1 MTSALLFEKLSLA
14 AFSSVTNEERQ
25 IWIGFSVR
33 HLTGAATANQT
44 HAAKASLR
52 LHQQHP
58 QGGRHRRLS
67 EHCHVVSAEITLIS
81 LRGMS
86 LAVLGRKQSGME
98 VGRGWRKCGR
108 GDIAVEG
115 GGGGRRSGMGG
126 GGGVC
131 ASETTGICIPL
142 SSVTGW
148 ERWRNRGATH
158 SGGFGRTVAEVQ
170 ESKKQCYKI
179 LPSLLAV
186 WPLWPGTG
194 ILK

>member
-1 MTSALLFEKLSLA
+1 MTSTLLFEKLGLA

-44 HAAKASLR
+44 RAVKASVR

-67 EHCHVVSAEITLIS
+67 ERCHVVSVEITLIS

-98 VGRGWRKCGR
+98 VGRGRHKCGR
-108 GDIAVEG
+108 RDIAVEG
-115 GGGGRRSGMGG
+115 GGGGRRREEEGG
-126 GGGVC
+126 G
-131 ASETTGICIPL
+131 
-142 SSVTGW
+142 
-148 ERWRNRGATH
+148 RGAVLQRLQAFVFLFH
-158 SGGFGRTVAEVQ
+158 
-170 ESKKQCYKI
+170 
-179 LPSLLAV
+179 L
-186 WPLWPGTG
+186 
-194 ILK
+194 